1 MKMPFP
7 APLVAVVL
15 FVAVLLLVVWPCT
28 ARAAELLACG
38 GAAAREI
45 VRLESVNERLDLV
58 LADGRMIYFPTL
70 EPPRATSAAPQRP
83 RAVAAEL
90 TSLLAGKS
98 LELQRLGVSDRWERI
113 PALLFVEGEAES
125 ADEILAGAG
134 LAMAG
139 VESGKCG
146 DKVRAAEA
154 AARADGLG
162 LWADPDFAV
171 LAADAPQ
178 NLSGRAGTLALME
191 GRIASFGHT
200 PPRLYLN
207 FGGGRGGIALTI
219 ARRNRILFERAG
231 LSEANLLHKFI
242 RARGVVEIGASPQ
255 IELFHPDQIE
265 FIEDRH

>member
-1 MKMPFP
+1 MKMYFL
-7 APLVAVVL
+7 APLFAGL
-15 FVAVLLLVVWPCT
+15 FFVALPCV
-28 ARAAELLACG
+28 ARAAELLACD
-38 GAAAREI
+38 GAAAREN
-45 VRLESVNERLDLV
+45 VQFESVDERLDLV
-58 LADGRMIYFPTL
+58 LADGRRIYFPTL
-70 EPPRATSAAPQRP
+70 EPPRATSASPQRP
-83 RAVAAEL
+83 KTVAAEL
-90 TSLLAGKS
+90 ASLLVGKK
-98 LELQRLGVSDRWERI
+98 LALQRLGASDRWERI
-113 PALLFVEGEAES
+113 PALLFIEGEAES

-139 VESGKCG
+139 VEAGKCG
-146 DKVRAAEA
+146 DKARAAEA

-178 NLSGRAGTLALME
+178 NLSGRGGTLALVE
-191 GRIASFGHT
+191 GRVASIGHT

-242 RARGVVEIGASPQ
+242 RARGVVEIVVSPQ